1 VPETPFADDVNVGSH
16 RFTRKTW
23 GVDIRETVLAAAR
36 GVISKK
42 GASHL
47 TMDAVAAEAGIS
59 KGGLLY
65 YFPSKDTLWR
75 ELLRECHKDFI
86 RNCLREFL
94 DDPRPDRPG
103 RIHRAWIRVFREAN
117 HSRSFNMAWS
127 DVAILI
133 TNIHI
138 ARPVRAFWQ
147 SWTSILT
154 KDGLSEESSLMVR
167 MSLEGC
173 KMWRL
178 MDLGA
183 RSGSNE
189 SLFAKLLE
197 IATIENQQ
205 MDYETEG
212 DTWERCLLNAWKEM

>member
-1 VPETPFADDVNVGSH
+1 VPEKSFTNAKDGTN
-16 RFTRKTW
+16 RFSRKTW
-23 GVDIRETVLAAAR
+23 GIDIRETVLAAAR
-36 GVISKK
+36 DVISRE

-47 TMDAVAAEAGIS
+47 TMEAVATEAGVS

-65 YFPSKDTLWR
+65 YFPSKDALWR

-94 DDPRPDRPG
+94 ADPRPDRPG

-117 HSRSFNMAWS
+117 RSRSFNMEWS
-127 DVAILI
+127 DVAMLI

-138 ARPVRAFWQ
+138 ARQVRTFWQ
-147 SWTSILT
+147 GWTSILT

-167 MSLEGC
+167 MSLEGS
-173 KMWRL
+173 KVWRL
-178 MDLGA
+178 IDLGA
-183 RSGSNE
+183 ESGSNE

-197 IATIENQQ
+197 IATIENKR
-205 MDYETEG
+205 MDYEAEG
-212 DTWERCLLNAWKEM
+212 DAWERCLLKAWKGT